1 MRYLLKKYLVYFLS
15 IYFLSESNLG
25 LQVYSGWN
33 GYLLAAIILLIILL
47 FKPLIDV
54 LLFPVHLLTLNL
66 TSWLIYL
73 ILIYLWS
80 VVTPNIKF
88 QAFNLS
94 KITLGSL
101 SMDRIMI
108 PYWVSVI
115 IMSLSLVII
124 IKIFDWILK

>member
-15 IYFLSESNLG
+15 IYFLSEANLG
-25 LQVYSGWN
+25 LQVYSSWN

-54 LLFPVHLLTLNL
+54 LLFPIHLLTLNL
-66 TSWLIYL
+66 TSWLIYI

-80 VVTPNIKF
+80 VITPNIKF

-101 SMDRIMI
+101 SMDQIMI